1 MSQQGLVHL
10 VWYVAWVFLW
20 TIVVRGVLALGVR
33 FLARRLP
40 DTIGALNEV
49 ERYGWW
55 ISLVLGA
62 MIAVAF

>member
-20 TIVVRGVLALGVR
+20 TIVVRGALSLGVR

-40 DTIGALNEV
+40 DTIGVLNEV

-62 MIAVAF
+62 VIAVAF